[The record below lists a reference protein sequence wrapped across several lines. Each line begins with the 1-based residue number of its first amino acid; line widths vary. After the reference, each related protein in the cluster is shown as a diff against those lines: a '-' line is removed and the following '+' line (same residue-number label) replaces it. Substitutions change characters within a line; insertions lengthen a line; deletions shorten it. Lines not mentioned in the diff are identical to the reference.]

1 MSNER
6 HDVKYHANKVRINRS
21 TLRGIVNYIACNKDR
36 DAHRS
41 KKSTTKEYLDWF
53 INQHA
58 KDYEH

>member
-6 HDVKYHANKVRINRS
+6 HDVKYYANKVRINRR
-21 TLRGIVNYIACNKDR
+21 TLRGIVNSIACNKDR
-36 DAHRS
+36 DTHGS
-41 KKSTTKEYLDWF
+41 KKITTKEHLDWF